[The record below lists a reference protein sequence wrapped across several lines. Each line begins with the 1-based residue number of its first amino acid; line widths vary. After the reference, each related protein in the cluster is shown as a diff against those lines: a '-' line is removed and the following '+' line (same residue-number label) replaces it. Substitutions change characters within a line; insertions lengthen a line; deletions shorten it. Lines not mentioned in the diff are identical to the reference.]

1 MFFVFDTAMEE
12 LGIAYKKAALEFSKP

>member
-12 LGIAYKKAALEFSKP
+12 LDVAYKKAALEFSKP